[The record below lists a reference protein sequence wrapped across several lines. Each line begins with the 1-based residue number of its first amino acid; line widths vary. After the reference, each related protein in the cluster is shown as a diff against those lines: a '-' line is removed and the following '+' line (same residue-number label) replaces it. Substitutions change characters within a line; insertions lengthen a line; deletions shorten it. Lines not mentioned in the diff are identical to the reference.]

1 MLYTLV
7 IVFVLQASF
16 CLADENGV
24 GNFIA
29 PGRVDRMFAK
39 RAPTDF
45 GTFQVDCKGSEGAC
59 NNACYYIRCH
69 VSKQGRSAPLYLLQI
84 AHSPN

>member
-1 MLYTLV
+1 MLYILAT
-7 IVFVLQASF
+7 VFVLQASF
-16 CLADENGV
+16 RLADENGV

-45 GTFQVDCKGSEGAC
+45 GTFEVDCQGSEGAC
-59 NNACYYIRCH
+59 NNACYYIRCQ
-69 VSKQGRSAPLYLLQI
+69 VSEKGRPTPLYLLQI